1 MRLMT
6 LAAKRALYTFRL
18 LLLLLL
24 LFTCIVVTWIGR
36 RGRRVLWYSVYYVLY
51 YIPVYSIDA

>member
-6 LAAKRALYTFRL
+6 LAVKRALYTFR
-18 LLLLLL
+18 LLL

-36 RGRRVLWYSVYYVLY
+36 RGKRVLWYSVYYVLY
-51 YIPVYSIDA
+51 YIPVYSIDT

>member
-6 LAAKRALYTFRL
+6 LAAKRALYTFR
-18 LLLLLL
+18 LLLLL

-36 RGRRVLWYSVYYVLY
+36 RGRRVLWYSLYYVLY